1 MEHMIIFA
9 IITTAIIVWA
19 LGFSL
24 RSDRR
29 SGLIGEHRY
38 ANRYNDA
45 TGAREDRLG

>member
-1 MEHMIIFA
+1 MIFFA
-9 IITTAIIVWA
+9 ILTTAVIVWA

-24 RSDRR
+24 RSDRT

-45 TGAREDRLG
+45 TASREDHLG